1 LTWDKPGSTSF
12 VLALSLFGKEDYL
25 LRNKTPRI
33 NGFER
38 KRSMKLFI
46 DTANI
51 ADIREMASYGI
62 VAGVTTNPSLIA
74 KEGRKLEDVIAEIVS
89 LVNGPISAEV
99 AEGDAESM
107 IAQALPLAVMNKNI
121 VIKLPMTWEGIKA
134 CKALTSKGIHTNV
147 TLVFSVSQALLAF
160 EAGATYV
167 SPFMGRLDDAGMDS
181 EQLIND
187 IVMARDNY
195 GYKTQIISASI
206 RNLHHIEVAALAGSD
221 IATIPYAVFK
231 KMIEHPLT
239 TAGLKIFADAAKG
252 NK

>member
-1 LTWDKPGSTSF
+1 
-12 VLALSLFGKEDYL
+12 
-25 LRNKTPRI
+25 
-33 NGFER
+33 
-38 KRSMKLFI
+38 MKLFI

-74 KEGRKLEDVIAEIVS
+74 KEGRKLEDVIKEIVS

-107 IAQALPLAVMNKNI
+107 IAQALPLAAMNPNI

-134 CKALTSKGIHTNV
+134 CKALTLKGIHTNV
-147 TLVFSVSQALLAF
+147 TLVFSVAQALLAF

-181 EQLIND
+181 ERLIND

-206 RNLHHIEVAALAGSD
+206 RSLHHIEVAALAGSD

-239 TAGLKIFADAAKG
+239 SAGLKIFADAAKK
-252 NK
+252 NS